1 MVVLP
6 GWLDQVPTVD
16 YSPEKDLLR
25 ELERW
30 AQQNGWNVSDGS
42 KLSIELR
49 QRTDVLLER
58 PSYDQR
64 LRVAVLPKSRSGK
77 GTIRVDA
84 SNLRTVELLY
94 QRKQPHWRVEA
105 GGVRVEDDLLR
116 RGWDWLIKLMF
127 QP

>member
-16 YSPEKDLLR
+16 YSPEKDLLIN
-25 ELERW
+25 LETW
-30 AQQNGWNVSDGS
+30 AQQNGWVVSDGS
-42 KLSIELR
+42 NLQFGLR
-49 QRTDVLLER
+49 QRTDVVLER
-58 PSYDQR
+58 PNQGQR
-64 LRVAVLPKSRSGK
+64 IRLAVLPKSRKGK
-77 GTIRVDA
+77 GVIRVDA
-84 SNLRTVELLY
+84 SNLRSVELLY

-105 GGVRVEDDLLR
+105 GGVRVEDDLLN